1 MVDTLRRIRVLSHP
15 GKEDAL
21 TEPAADLGH
30 MGRTP
35 TYIQRFAVKGDS
47 MIIFLPT
54 SDVEWIEGAR
64 DYVRLHSQGK
74 RYLVRGTMRSMSQNL
89 DPAEF
94 VRIHRSSIV
103 RIDQISHLT
112 PLFHG
117 DYSVHLKSGTE
128 LRLSR
133 RFRRQVETILGY
145 GF

>member
-1 MVDTLRRIRVLSHP
+1 M
-15 GKEDAL
+15 

-30 MGRTP
+30 MSQRP

-47 MIIFLPT
+47 MIIFLRA
-54 SDVEWIEGAR
+54 SDIEWIEGAR

-74 RYLVRGTMRSMSQNL
+74 RYLVRGTMQSMSQNL

-117 DYSVHLKSGTE
+117 DYTVHLRSGSE

-133 RFRRQVETILGY
+133 RFRRQVETLLGY